1 MWFNYLT
8 VQKGQAFMSRKKKI
22 LIVDQELTYRELLK
36 VVLQDNYT
44 VIDTG
49 DSHEGLVL
57 AELNLPALIIIDV
70 DMPDRKG
77 IELCEALKEN
87 LETEDIPVLLTTSLT
102 NKEGIIL
109 GLKVGASDYIT
120 KPLCLSTVISKIE
133 SHLRTQDDYADLE
146 HKDLLMLLQL
156 SEAISVTRSPTAIL
170 RLIVNKISKSLGVER
185 CSVISFTDEKKLVV
199 KAGSDLEK
207 NREIVL
213 DINRYPEIRKSIE
226 TRQSVIIND
235 IKNDPLLASVRAHIT
250 KFEYNSV
257 VVIPLIKKE
266 SMIGT
271 FFIRSA
277 STKKGGISERIYK
290 LCQLVA
296 NIAANALENA
306 ILFESVKASQ
316 EYFEEKSIQDELT
329 KIYNRR
335 HFYYCLKEEF
345 SRAERYAVPLSLIFF
360 DIDDFKRINDTYSH
374 TQGDQVLIQIG
385 DLLRTAAREN
395 DIPARFGGDEF
406 AMILPNTTAKG
417 ALKLAAR
424 LCKLIKNSYFESLE
438 GESISASIGIS
449 TFINKNIESYDELLN
464 LADKAMYQSKVHG
477 KGQVSQA

>member
-1 MWFNYLT
+1 M
-8 VQKGQAFMSRKKKI
+8 KRKKKI

-36 VVLQDNYT
+36 VVLQDDYT

-49 DSHEGLVL
+49 DSNEGLVL
-57 AELNLPALIIIDV
+57 AELNLPELIIIDV

-77 IELCEALKEN
+77 IELCDALKEN

-102 NKEGIIL
+102 NKEDIIL
-109 GLKVGASDYIT
+109 GLQAGASDYLT
-120 KPLCLSTVISKIE
+120 KPLCLPAVVSRIE
-133 SHLRTQDDYADLE
+133 SHLRTQDDYAELE

-170 RLIVNKISKSLGVER
+170 RLIVNRISKSLEVTR
-185 CSVISFTDEKKLVV
+185 CSVISFSDGKKFVV

-207 NREIVL
+207 NREITI

-226 TRQSVIIND
+226 TRQPVIIND
-235 IKNDPLLASVRAHIT
+235 IKNDPLMSSVWEHIN
-250 KFEYNSV
+250 KLEYNSV

-271 FFIRSA
+271 FFLRSV
-277 STKKGGISERIYK
+277 STEKDGISQRVYK

-316 EYFEEKSIQDELT
+316 EYFEEKSIKDELT

-335 HFYYCLKEEF
+335 HFYYSLKEEF
-345 SRAERYAVPLSLIFF
+345 SRAERYAAPLSLIFF
-360 DIDDFKRINDTYSH
+360 DVDDFKRINDTYSH
-374 TQGDQVLIQIG
+374 AQGDQVLIHIG
-385 DLLRTAAREN
+385 NLLRTASREN

-406 AMILPNTTAKG
+406 TMILPNTTAEG
-417 ALKLAAR
+417 AFKLASR
-424 LCKLIKNSYFESLE
+424 LCELIKSSTLE
-438 GESISASIGIS
+438 NLSGESISASMGVS
-449 TFINKNIESYDELLN
+449 TFINKNIESFDELLN
-464 LADKAMYQSKVHG
+464 LADKAMYQSKSQG